1 MVISLAVAKDWKLP
15 SVHQQGTGLMK
26 CSFKRV
32 RWALNS
38 DVKLSPKFIIRFKKS
53 KVQNSDVILLP
64 KKIMCILCKC
74 IEFSCKD
81 RKR

>member
-26 CSFKRV
+26 CGFKRV

-38 DVKLSPKFIIRFKKS
+38 DVKSSPKFIIRLGS
-53 KVQNSDVILLP
+53 
-64 KKIMCILCKC
+64 
-74 IEFSCKD
+74 
-81 RKR
+81 RKARCRIVM